1 MRRILLAAMMA
12 MFFSATALA
21 KEPRLLHEGEFLQVE
36 EGDLLSIYELR
47 RILRDRGYKRL
58 GTGGEYG
65 HILVTTAQGPD
76 RNRYEIKVH
85 GRTGEVLR
93 HWALRKLY

>member
-1 MRRILLAAMMA
+1 MRKILLAAMA
-12 MFFSATALA
+12 AAFYSVHAYAS
-21 KEPRLLHEGEFLQVE
+21 EPQLLQEGEVLQVE
-36 EGDLLSIYELR
+36 EGSLLTIYELR
-47 RILRDRGYKRL
+47 SILRDRGYKRL

-93 HWALRKLY
+93 HWALRRLY